1 MKNIAIIDIG
11 SNSIRIIIYKIFHNN
26 AFKAIGTEKYPSK
39 LGNLL
44 DKDGNLSSE
53 GIDLTTNILK
63 MFKNICKINNVS
75 DIYVIATEAIRKAKN
90 NKESLPI
97 IENKTGLKIKILS
110 GFEEAFLGYLSVKS
124 TLNLDNAL
132 IVDIGGSSMEISLM
146 KNKKIQAF
154 VSFPLGA
161 IPLTKTFDFY
171 ENISETQKDNLKNFL
186 FKNFNN
192 IPWLKEGLN
201 FPIIGVS
208 STPRT
213 IGKIYRKDA
222 NYPLDIIHNFIV
234 SSETIESMYEN
245 IASLT
250 LDEKLKVKGLSK
262 EKADIFTASLGAIY
276 YLMDYCHSKELIISE
291 FGIKEGLLFK
301 ILNKKTEMEIDPL
314 EFSLNNIME
323 LNNLNK
329 NYRDKIFN
337 LGKCIY
343 EELDYTFFNNK
354 VLYTCSSLL
363 DLGLSISLENVHKHS
378 FYIILNSNLY
388 GLSPKEILMCAY
400 TIALSKKDDF
410 KLKSKYKEI
419 LLEDDVV
426 FCKRLSTIL
435 NLAKNIYT
443 LENNNSYDISVKSY
457 ENTICITLSKKL
469 SNNTFIKET
478 IENNIN
484 PNFNKYFNKNIS
496 II

>member
-44 DKDGNLSSE
+44 EKDGSLSSK
-53 GIDLTTNILK
+53 GIDLTINILK
-63 MFKNICKINNVS
+63 MFKNICKINNVT

-90 NKESLPI
+90 NKEFLPI

-124 TLNLDNAL
+124 TLSIENAL

-146 KNKKIQAF
+146 KNKDIKAF
-154 VSFPLGA
+154 ISLPLGA
-161 IPLTKTFDFY
+161 IPLTKAFNFY
-171 ENISETQKDNLKNFL
+171 ENISKAQKDNLKNFL
-186 FKNFNN
+186 FKNFDD

-213 IGKIYRKDA
+213 IGKIYKK
-222 NYPLDIIHNFIV
+222 NISYPLDITHNFKI

-245 IASLT
+245 IVSLT
-250 LDEKLKVKGLSK
+250 LDEKLHVKGLAK

-276 YLMDYCHSKELIISE
+276 YLMDYCNSKELIVSE

-301 ILNKKTEMEIDPL
+301 ILNKKTEKEMTPL

-329 NYRDKIFN
+329 DYRDKIFN
-337 LGKCIY
+337 LSKSIY
-343 EELDYTFFNNK
+343 KELNYEFFNSN
-354 VLYTCSSLL
+354 VLYACSSILN
-363 DLGLSISLENVHKHS
+363 LGFSISLENVHKHS
-378 FYIILNSNLY
+378 FYMILNSNLY

-400 TIALSKKDDF
+400 TVGLSKKDDF

-419 LLEDDVV
+419 LLENDLI
-426 FCKRLSTIL
+426 FCKRLSIIL
-435 NLAKNIYT
+435 NLAKKIYT
-443 LENNNSYDISVKSY
+443 LENNSYDISVENH
-457 ENTICITLSKKL
+457 ENTIYIALSKKL
-469 SNNTFIKET
+469 SKNTFIKET
-478 IENNIN
+478 IENSIN

>member
-44 DKDGNLSSE
+44 DEDGNLSSK
-53 GIDLTTNILK
+53 GIDLTINILK

-90 NKESLPI
+90 NKEFLPI
-97 IENKTGLKIKILS
+97 IENETGLKIKILS

-124 TLNLDNAL
+124 TLNLRDAL

-146 KNKKIQAF
+146 KNKKVQAF
-154 VSFPLGA
+154 ISLPLGA

-171 ENISETQKDNLKNFL
+171 EDISKTQKDNLKSFL
-186 FKNFNN
+186 FKNFND

-213 IGKIYRKDA
+213 IGKIYKKDID
-222 NYPLDIIHNFIV
+222 YPLDITHNFKI
-234 SSETIESMYEN
+234 SSETIEGMYDN
-245 IASLT
+245 ISSLT
-250 LDEKLKVKGLSK
+250 LDEKLHIKGLAK

-276 YLMDYCHSKELIISE
+276 YLMDYCNSKELIVSE

-301 ILNKKTEMEIDPL
+301 ILNKETKEEITPL
-314 EFSLNNIME
+314 EFSINNIME

-329 NYRDKIFN
+329 DYRDKIFN
-337 LGKCIY
+337 LSKSIY
-343 EELDYTFFNNK
+343 KELNYEFFNNK

-363 DLGLSISLENVHKHS
+363 NLGFGISLENVHKHS
-378 FYIILNSNLY
+378 FYMILNSTLY

-400 TIALSKKDDF
+400 TVALSKKDDF

-419 LLEDDVV
+419 LLEDDLI

-435 NLAKNIYT
+435 NLAKKIYT
-443 LENNNSYDISVKSY
+443 LENNKFHNTFIESY
-457 ENTICITLSKKL
+457 ENTIYITLSKKL

-478 IENNIN
+478 IENSIN

-496 II
+496 IV